1 MITMRIIKT
10 AGTSFQSRKKRA
22 LWLFSSRSK
31 ALHQRENQAIAVT
44 ALGLTAPVSM
54 ASAQEIIVGVS
65 WRHFQEERWR
75 IDESGIKDALAEIG
89 SEFKYI
95 SADAQSDPQKQLT
108 DIESLIARGSNVL
121 VVLAQDS
128 NAVMPGI
135 ELAKAEGIPV
145 IAYDVPIDDPDV
157 MFLSFDNVAVGRL
170 MAEAMVEEKP
180 EGNWAIIKGDAQMPI
195 VDLFFSG
202 QWEVIKPLVDS
213 GAIKVVAE
221 QNIEN
226 WKPDVA
232 QTTMDQIL
240 TASDNKI
247 DAVLSMNDGMA
258 GGVVSALA
266 AQGLDGIP
274 VSGQDGDVAALNRIA
289 KGQQTVSIWKNS
301 YELGRAA
308 ARAAAALSS
317 GGDMLSVEGAAPYQ
331 TPSGATQAAILL
343 EPIAIT
349 RDNLDLVLDANWITK
364 DALCQGVTE
373 NAPSQ

>member
-1 MITMRIIKT
+1 MH
-10 AGTSFQSRKKRA
+10 
-22 LWLFSSRSK
+22 K
-31 ALHQRENQAIAVT
+31 ALFGAAAIAVM
-44 ALGLTAPVSM
+44 ALGIMTPVKV
-54 ASAQEIIVGVS
+54 ASAQDVIVGVS

-75 IDESGIKDALAEIG
+75 IDERGIKEQLAEIG
-89 SEFKYI
+89 SQFEYI

-135 ELAKAEGIPV
+135 ERAKAEGIPV

-170 MAEAMVEEKP
+170 MAEAMVKEKAD
-180 EGNWAIIKGDAQMPI
+180 GNWAIIKGDAQMPI

-202 QWEVIKPLVDS
+202 QWQVIEPLVDS
-213 GAIKVVAE
+213 GDINVVAE
-221 QNIEN
+221 QNVEN

-240 TASDNKI
+240 TANNNEV

-308 ARAAAALSS
+308 ARAAAALSE
-317 GGDMLSVEGAAPYQ
+317 GGDMMAVEGAAAYT

-349 RDNLDLVLDANWITK
+349 RDNLDLVIDANWITK
-364 DALCQGVTE
+364 EDLCQGVTE
-373 NAPSQ
+373 NAPAQCQ

>member
-1 MITMRIIKT
+1 MY
-10 AGTSFQSRKKRA
+10 
-22 LWLFSSRSK
+22 K
-31 ALHQRENQAIAVT
+31 ALFGTAVIAVT
-44 ALGLTAPVSM
+44 ALGLAAPMQV
-54 ASAQEIIVGVS
+54 ASAQDVVVGVS

-75 IDESGIKDALAEIG
+75 IDEKGIKDELASIG
-89 SEFKYI
+89 KQFKYI

-108 DIESLIARGSNVL
+108 DIEGLIARGANVL

-128 NAVMPGI
+128 NAVLQGI
-135 ELAKAEGIPV
+135 ERAKAEGIPV

-170 MAEAMVEEKP
+170 MAEAMVAEKP

-202 QWEVIKPLVDS
+202 QWQVMKPLVES

-221 QNIEN
+221 QNVEN

-232 QTTMDQIL
+232 QNTMDQIL
-240 TASDNKI
+240 TANNNKV

-258 GGVVSALA
+258 GGVVAALA
-266 AQGLDGIP
+266 SQGLDGIP

-317 GGDMLSVEGAAPYQ
+317 GGDMLSVAGAVPYQ

-343 EPIAIT
+343 EPIPIT
-349 RDNLDLVLDANWITK
+349 RDNLNLVLEANWIAK
-364 DALCQGVTE
+364 DALCQGVTA
-373 NAPSQ
+373 NAPAACQ